1 MLLLQGQEAEA
12 QTIWAFAIAQG
23 DLEQV
28 EAWTIELIDILQGE
42 AQRQEN
48 IGEPQT
54 ALLVRLHIRELA
66 PENLDNLLGILR
78 VAKKSD
84 RFPEADLVLSQ
95 IGDFLESDRVSQL
108 EASQLIGGLQQILE
122 LAPEDTATVRFAEAC
137 LAADQDSPVIGEILL
152 NKIIQLSAEGNLVPP
167 MLDLAKLSLRL
178 NPDNGFLLA
187 RLSQLCQDAG
197 NYSESADYALL
208 LLEKGNIEGVWSK
221 PVDRHGIPLAGSPQT
236 PLKNAIGFFSPTFAK
251 GGFGGDSGATTFEH
265 IENRIRAYH
274 LAISSLLKMGGE
286 WESAYNLL
294 QEFQELLRSIQVE
307 NRQIEPILFQDLM
320 VTLAFPSYFADEPQ
334 ATHEFRNQLA
344 CFYQGRVRQELSQGR
359 EVYNKRDRISKT
371 DCNPEK
377 SRLCI
382 GYLSS
387 CFYRHSVGWLVR
399 WLFEES
405 DRDRFDI
412 YAYSLTRRPDN
423 LQQYLANLVT
433 KFTDLSAS
441 SPQQI
446 AESIAEDEI
455 DILVDLDSITY
466 RLVSPVLA
474 LKPAPIQITWLG
486 WDASGLPG
494 VDYFVADPYVLPDS
508 ASDYYAAKIWRLPET
523 YIAVNG
529 FEVGVPTLR
538 RDDLGITENAV
549 VYLSSQTGYKR
560 NPENA
565 RLQLQIIKEVP
576 NSYFLV
582 KNIGDIESVRAFFQ
596 QIAAEVGLEQERL
609 RFLPQ
614 VDSEEIHRANLGI
627 ADIVLD
633 TYPYNGATTTLET
646 LWMGIP
652 VVTRVG
658 EQFAARNS
666 YAMMMNAG
674 VTEGIAWS
682 NEEYVEWGIR
692 LGTDPD
698 LRQEISWRLYQ
709 SRQTSPLWNA
719 TQFSRDM
726 EKAYREMWQN
736 YVEAW

>member
-1 MLLLQGQEAEA
+1 MTEKQNQPANFSWLQGDYPRAAELYEEAIAANPSEMQNYWHLGLMLLLQGQEAEA
-12 QTIWAFAIAQG
+12 QTIWAFAMAKG
-23 DLEQV
+23 ELEQV
-28 EAWTIELIDILQGE
+28 EAWTIELIDILQVE

-84 RFPEADLVLSQ
+84 RFPEADIVLSQ
-95 IGDFLESDRVSQL
+95 ISEFLELDRVSQL
-108 EASQLIGGLQQILE
+108 EASQLIGGFQEILK

-137 LAADQDSPVIGEILL
+137 LAAGQDSPVIGEILL

-208 LLEKGNIEGVWSK
+208 LLEKGNIE
-221 PVDRHGIPLAGSPQT
+221 DH
-236 PLKNAIGFFSPTFAK
+236 
-251 GGFGGDSGATTFEH
+251 
-265 IENRIRAYH
+265 IRAYH

-286 WESAYNLL
+286 WEAAYNLL
-294 QEFQELLRSIQVE
+294 QDFQELLRSIQAE
-307 NRQIEPILFQDLM
+307 NRQIEQNLFQDLM
-320 VTLAFPSYFADEPQ
+320 VTLAFPPYFADEPQ
-334 ATHEFRNQLA
+334 ATHQFRNQFA
-344 CFYQGRVRQELSQGR
+344 RFYQNRIRQDLSQGR
-359 EVYNKRDRISKT
+359 EVYNKGGRISTT
-371 DCNPEK
+371 DRDPEK
-377 SRLCI
+377 SPLHI

-399 WLFEES
+399 WLLEES
-405 DRDRFDI
+405 DRDGFEI

-441 SPQQI
+441 SPEQI
-446 AESIAEDEI
+446 ARAIADDEI

-494 VDYFVADPYVLPDS
+494 VDYFIADPYVLPDS

-529 FEVGVPTLR
+529 FEVGVPTMR
-538 RDDLGITENAV
+538 RDELEIPENAV

-560 NPENA
+560 NPDNA

-576 NSYFLV
+576 NSYFLL
-582 KNIGDIESVRAFFQ
+582 KNIGDIESVRAFVQ
-596 QIAAEVGLEQERL
+596 QIATEVGVEQERL

-614 VDSEEIHRANLGI
+614 VDSEEIHRANLSI

-666 YAMMMNAG
+666 YAMMINAG

-682 NEEYVEWGIR
+682 NEEYLEWGVR
-692 LGTDPD
+692 LGKDPD
-698 LRQEISWRLYQ
+698 LRQEISWRLYK

-719 TQFSRDM
+719 TKFSREM